1 MAMGGCTSCCNA
13 FTTATWSGTSPNCV
27 VSHHHSKQHVHR
39 YDALCQKHASVLNAQ
54 PALVEAHVKLR
65 EKITL
70 LSLLQ
75 LIFSLP
81 ADHRTIALSDVASR
95 TKLNG
100 DGVEFLLM
108 KAMSLKLIEGIMDQ
122 VDGTVQVTWVQPQ
135 VLTLPQIQALHMRL
149 GAWIGKVHTAEL
161 ALEQDSLLIAD

>member
-1 MAMGGCTSCCNA
+1 MLSVQDTLG
-13 FTTATWSGTSPNCV
+13 
-27 VSHHHSKQHVHR
+27 HSINNLNR
-39 YDALCQKHASVLNAQ
+39 YDALCQKHAEVLNAQ

-135 VLTLPQIQALHMRL
+135 VLTLPQIQALHTRL
-149 GAWIGKVHTAEL
+149 GAWVGKVHTAEL
-161 ALEQDSLLIAD
+161 ALEQDSLLVAD

>member
-1 MAMGGCTSCCNA
+1 MKSLPYSSLAV
-13 FTTATWSGTSPNCV
+13 SPF
-27 VSHHHSKQHVHR
+27 HHLVPLLR

-81 ADHRTIALSDVASR
+81 ADHRTIALSDVALR

-135 VLTLPQIQALHMRL
+135 VLTLPQIQALHTRL
-149 GAWIGKVHTAEL
+149 GAWIGKVHTAER
-161 ALEQDSLLIAD
+161 ALEADSLLVVD